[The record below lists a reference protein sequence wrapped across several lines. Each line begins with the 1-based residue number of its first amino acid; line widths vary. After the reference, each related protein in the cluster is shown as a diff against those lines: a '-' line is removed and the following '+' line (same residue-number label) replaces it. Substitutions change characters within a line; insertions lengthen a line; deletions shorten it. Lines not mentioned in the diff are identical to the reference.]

1 MNGWSLLLGAG
12 ALAAAGEYG
21 IASYFFR
28 RTMLR
33 QKAETK
39 RTMDMAGTNWDLY
52 MPKIKK
58 MKAWMMEQEREDVY
72 ITSGDGLKLHGTYFP
87 GQGGKKLVICFHGY
101 TSRGMSDYIGLS
113 NYYLPKGFKMLL
125 VDERAHGDSEGTY
138 IGFGCLDREDALL
151 WIEYAAKRFGSGCE
165 IWRRGTSMGA
175 STVLMAS
182 GLKLSPQV
190 KGIVS
195 DCAFTTAWDVFA
207 HVLKDQ
213 YHLPSYPILKISD
226 RMCREKA
233 GYGLKQCSAALEVK
247 KAKVPI
253 LFIHGDADTFVP
265 CSMCFEIYENCA
277 SKKNMLIVHGAGHVE
292 AFYKEQALYEQK
304 LTEFL
309 ETAGEAWAPAGK
321 SIYVSDVTGEGNSG
335 ESVPV

>member
-33 QKAETK
+33 QNAATK

-52 MPKIKK
+52 IPEIGK
-58 MKAWMMEQEREDVY
+58 MKQWMLEQEREDVY
-72 ITSGDGLKLHGTYFP
+72 IRSGDGLKLHGTYFP
-87 GQGGKKLVICFHGY
+87 GQGSGKLVICFHGY
-101 TSRGMSDYIGLS
+101 TSKGMSDYIGLS
-113 NYYLPKGFKMLL
+113 NYYLPRGYQMLL

-151 WIEYAAKRFGSGCE
+151 WITYAVKRFGCGCQ
-165 IWRRGTSMGA
+165 IWLHGTSMGA

-182 GLKLSPQV
+182 GLKLPPQV
-190 KGIVS
+190 RGIVS

-213 YHLPSYPILKISD
+213 YHLPAYPILKLSD
-226 RMCREKA
+226 SMCRKKA
-233 GYGLKQCSAALEVK
+233 GYGLKQCSASEEVK
-247 KAKVPI
+247 
-253 LFIHGDADTFVP
+253 LSLIH
-265 CSMCFEIYENCA
+265 I
-277 SKKNMLIVHGAGHVE
+277 
-292 AFYKEQALYEQK
+292 
-304 LTEFL
+304 
-309 ETAGEAWAPAGK
+309 
-321 SIYVSDVTGEGNSG
+321 
-335 ESVPV
+335 